1 MIKIN
6 GNGNKIIIPA
16 IQGNETIQKCMEDLI
31 EKSLEHIDNTSID
44 MPTTDNCIESDVV
57 VIYDETGVPNIMRR
71 FKKQT
76 NKELFGGSEKTHPAF
91 IIGGEEYD
99 EIYIS
104 VYPNT
109 MINCKPYSLP
119 LATPATS
126 ITIDEAAE
134 ACRKKGDGWHLLTA
148 AEWGL
153 MANISYKNNTLPH
166 GNTANGKYH
175 ADPLESGIICEYGKT
190 LTGSG
195 PATWTHN
202 HKPDG
207 VHDLCGN
214 VWEFING
221 LRIRNG
227 QLQYINNN
235 DAALD
240 IDTTEKSDNWNNIL
254 DDEGKPIKI
263 SVYDEDCISITTE
276 QYIEQDYEG
285 SKWENVEI
293 ECNSETLK
301 ELAIYDGEPNA
312 YLYVDST
319 DGEYIP
325 LRGGG
330 WNVAASAGVFHLSLC
345 NPRSGSNYS
354 IGFRSAYFKKN

>member
-109 MINCKPYSLP
+109 MINGKPYSLP

-153 MANISYKNNTLPH
+153 LANISYKNNTLPH
-166 GNTANGKYH
+166 GNTENGKYH
-175 ADPLESGIICEYGKT
+175 TDPSESGIICENGKT

-195 PATWTHN
+195 PTTWTHN

-214 VWEFING
+214 VYEFVNG
-221 LRIRNG
+221 LRLYDG
-227 QLQYINNN
+227 QLQAIANNN
-235 DAALD
+235 AAFTDNTREYSWLWQPIKD
-240 IDTTEKSDNWNNIL
+240 NTNNAIYVSVGSEIALTTTED
-254 DDEGKPIKI
+254 
-263 SVYDEDCISITTE
+263 
-276 QYIEQDYEG
+276 IERDFDG
-285 SKWENVEI
+285 CDWDKVKI
-293 ECNSETLK
+293 ECESEALK
-301 ELAIYDGEPNA
+301 ELAIYNGEPNSLFSA
-312 YLYVDST
+312 DST
-319 DGEYIP
+319 TGEYIP

-330 WNVAASAGVFHLSLC
+330 WDATAGAGVFNLSLDD
-345 NPRSGSNYS
+345 PRSASHSYV
-354 IGFRSAYFKKN
+354 GFRSAYFKKN